1 MAAAHVLDDF
11 KSYDPRT
18 DREKELQNKIDSLQ
32 AELRTER
39 DARHAKEVDFYRKK
53 FDGKFVEEY
62 RSGGGIQKR
71 VFKFHI
77 DEVVFVGHDFVECK
91 GQGYELSDS
100 DLYDPMQKQTLFS
113 FRFYDGG
120 KIRVSK
126 DNPVFI
132 TKEDYV
138 GTITKW
144 ANDVKSYANMFIS
157 LNDSTNKKETK

>member
-1 MAAAHVLDDF
+1 MTVPHVFDDF
-11 KSYDPRT
+11 KAFDRRT
-18 DREKELQNKIDSLQ
+18 DREKELQNQIDSLQ

-39 DARHAKEVDFYRKK
+39 DARLAREIDEYRKK
-53 FDGKFVEEY
+53 LDGKFVEER
-62 RSGGGIQKR
+62 RSSRGAKQR
-71 VFKFHI
+71 VVRFHI
-77 DEVVFVGHDFVECK
+77 DEVVFVGNDFVECK

-100 DLYDPMQKQTLFS
+100 DLYDPLQKQSLFS

-120 KIRVSK
+120 TIRVKK

-144 ANDVKSYANMFIS
+144 VQNVKSYADNFIPLS
-157 LNDSTNKKETK
+157 N